1 MIRLALSAIIVIILS
16 CELQSQELVDN
27 SVKQSQESII
37 EEHLKNGAHQYSFYS
52 KEWKEEIDK
61 GLAKDSTIAYLWC
74 RSDYILSF
82 LTHNI
87 IKL

>member
-52 KEWKEEIDK
+52 KE
-61 GLAKDSTIAYLWC
+61 
-74 RSDYILSF
+74 
-82 LTHNI
+82 
-87 IKL
+87 